1 MGGLAYEVA
10 EPTYVSFHSRS
21 EVKWLTGAMN
31 GRIHGFTFLEL
42 LETLEGNLKL
52 VGGGEV
58 GRVVEDFNPKK

>member
-1 MGGLAYEVA
+1 M
-10 EPTYVSFHSRS
+10 
-21 EVKWLTGAMN
+21 LTGAMS